1 MTLSVAS
8 SSFAPNFKMKQDE
21 YKKKKKVRH
30 EEPKNQTAHTCCAHV
45 LKMGWKKKR
54 TWDKKKEINFLFNA
68 GKLVSNICKTIF
80 SCYGNSFAF
89 FSRMFRIPTE
99 VTSAIFCCTLSDRS
113 PISKVQS
120 VPVRGSWGNSEKN
133 ARVVS
138 SFSSEIKPS
147 VNQICTWRVRFEKSE
162 HST

>member
-21 YKKKKKVRH
+21 YQKKVRH

-80 SCYGNSFAF
+80 SCYANSFAF
-89 FSRMFRIPTE
+89 FTRMFKIPTE
-99 VTSAIFCCTLSDRS
+99 VANAIFCSTLSDRS
-113 PISKVQS
+113 PIPKVQS
-120 VPVRGSWGNSEKN
+120 VPVRRGWGNSEKN

>member
-21 YKKKKKVRH
+21 YKKKKSTTRRTQKSNRTHMLRACFENGV
-30 EEPKNQTAHTCCAHV
+30 
-45 LKMGWKKKR
+45 KKKR

-89 FSRMFRIPTE
+89 FSRMFRIWN
-99 VTSAIFCCTLSDRS
+99 RS
-113 PISKVQS
+113 GECNFLLHFVGQVAHLESSKR
-120 VPVRGSWGNSEKN
+120 PGEGKLR
-133 ARVVS
+133 
-138 SFSSEIKPS
+138 
-147 VNQICTWRVRFEKSE
+147 
-162 HST
+162 

>member
-21 YKKKKKVRH
+21 YQKRTTPRTQKSNRTHMLRACFENEV
-30 EEPKNQTAHTCCAHV
+30 
-45 LKMGWKKKR
+45 KKKR

-80 SCYGNSFAF
+80 SCDANSFAF

-99 VTSAIFCCTLSDRS
+99 VTSAIFCSTFLDRS
-113 PISKVQS
+113 PISKVQRVS
-120 VPVRGSWGNSEKN
+120 VGVGWGNSEKN

>member
-1 MTLSVAS
+1 MNTKKSTTRRTQK
-8 SSFAPNFKMKQDE
+8 PNRTHMLRACFE
-21 YKKKKKVRH
+21 NGV
-30 EEPKNQTAHTCCAHV
+30 
-45 LKMGWKKKR
+45 KKKR

-80 SCYGNSFAF
+80 SCYANSFAF

-99 VTSAIFCCTLSDRS
+99 VANAIFCSTLSDRS
-113 PISKVQS
+113 PIPKVQS
-120 VPVRGSWGNSEKN
+120 VPVRRGWGNSEKN

-147 VNQICTWRVRFEKSE
+147 VNQICT
-162 HST
+162 

>member
-21 YKKKKKVRH
+21 YQIKKKKYDTKN
-30 EEPKNQTAHTCCAHV
+30 PKIKPHTHV
-45 LKMGWKKKR
+45 ARMFWKWGEKKR

-80 SCYGNSFAF
+80 SCCGNSFAF
-89 FSRMFRIPTE
+89 FSRTFRIPTE